1 MDEKTMIAVIDAR
14 LHYLFAD
21 CPPDRVNFEEV
32 NALVNL
38 LKEYDPCAAGGCDV
52 HISEG
57 CCVTPEVV
65 TGMMAVVTCITV
77 LILLSR
83 EN

>member
-38 LKEYDPCAAGGCDV
+38 LKEYDPCAAGWCDV
-52 HISEG
+52 HISEKDPFS
-57 CCVTPEVV
+57 PE
-65 TGMMAVVTCITV
+65 TITAMMAMVMGITV

-83 EN
+83 DE